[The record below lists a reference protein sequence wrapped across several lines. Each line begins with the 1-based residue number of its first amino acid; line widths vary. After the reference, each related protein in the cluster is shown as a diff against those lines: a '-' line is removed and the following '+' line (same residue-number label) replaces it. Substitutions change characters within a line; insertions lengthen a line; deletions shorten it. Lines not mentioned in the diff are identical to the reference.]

1 MQVIRQTVGEHQV
14 VNARTFGILAV
25 LLAFLHKVF
34 RLQHTLI
41 EQYAAEVVAI
51 LGGHIGR
58 NVLQCFRGF
67 LRLTQLHADH
77 PVPVRRCGQRV
88 HAVLLH
94 QRLAVCMSDFR
105 LFIHAAEVARHAQ
118 IVPAFPVFR
127 VFQRR
132 QFQVGRRLRVFLA
145 PNQLAA
151 APETHQAVKG
161 GIHQSLGEALH
172 RFVGLSR
179 VQQFQPLLLQQV
191 RVAFLIPEN
200 FARHG
205 SRPSFLFLQGTLHK
219 KTRKVQCPLIRKMER
234 RIRRSTLNVVPFYTI
249 SFRLS
254 NAIFG
259 LFGRFR
265 A

>member
-1 MQVIRQTVGEHQV
+1 
-14 VNARTFGILAV
+14 
-25 LLAFLHKVF
+25 
-34 RLQHTLI
+34 
-41 EQYAAEVVAI
+41 
-51 LGGHIGR
+51 
-58 NVLQCFRGF
+58 
-67 LRLTQLHADH
+67 
-77 PVPVRRCGQRV
+77 
-88 HAVLLH
+88 
-94 QRLAVCMSDFR
+94 MSDFR

-234 RIRRSTLNVVPFYTI
+234 RIRRSTLNVALFYTI